1 VKPLPLIDA
10 ALTVTAEPPV
20 ELSVT
25 DWVAGVFNVT
35 LPNDRLLLLRLNV
48 AAPGFNC
55 RVVVLETPLE
65 EAVSVTDC
73 AVLTEDTVA
82 VKLALVALAGTRTV
96 PGTVTAA
103 LLLLNETL
111 SPPLGAAPLNV
122 TVQPSVVAPVTTL
135 ARHKRPV
142 KELEIAVSPLPL
154 SATIDVAPVEEL
166 LLMVSCPVDELAV
179 VGSN

>member
-1 VKPLPLIDA
+1 M
-10 ALTVTAEPPV
+10 
-20 ELSVT
+20 T

-35 LPNDRLLLLRLNV
+35 LPNDRLLPLRLSV

-55 RVVVLETPLE
+55 RVVVLDTLLE

-96 PGTVTAA
+96 PGTATDE

-111 SPPLGAAPLNV
+111 NPPLGAPPLNV
-122 TVQPSVVAPVTTL
+122 TVQLSVVAPVSVPVTHASPDSDDVELTPVPVRVTTVVL
-135 ARHKRPV
+135 
-142 KELEIAVSPLPL
+142 
-154 SATIDVAPVEEL
+154 PVEEL
-166 LLMVSCPVDELAV
+166 LLRLS
-179 VGSN
+179 